1 MKFPPFLFPSPTQ
14 NQNPFLK
21 LLWRKSGHNSPS
33 FTFLKSATVFVGAW
47 ESIALPVE
55 SARGQL
61 LNGAQ
66 SPKRKKS
73 SAYTELF
80 QRLGSASIKNSILEP
95 RRTLMLETRSPFPS
109 LSLSIL
115 SILTRRQYSRV
126 LSMHTK
132 YYVMASYMTLGQRA
146 G

>member
-33 FTFLKSATVFVGAW
+33 FTFLKSAAVFVGAW

-73 SAYTELF
+73 SAYCSRD
-80 QRLGSASIKNSILEP
+80 QGQPASKIQSW
-95 RRTLMLETRSPFPS
+95 SPEG
-109 LSLSIL
+109 
-115 SILTRRQYSRV
+115 
-126 LSMHTK
+126 H
-132 YYVMASYMTLGQRA
+132 
-146 G
+146 